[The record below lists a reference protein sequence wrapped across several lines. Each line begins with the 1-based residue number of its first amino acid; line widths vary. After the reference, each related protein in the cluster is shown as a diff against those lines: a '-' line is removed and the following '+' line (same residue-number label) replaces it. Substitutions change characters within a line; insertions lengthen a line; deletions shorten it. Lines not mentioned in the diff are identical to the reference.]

1 MRTVVPAVAAWSLLL
16 LSAALVGGQ
25 NPKAK
30 IEIAREIDLMGG
42 PGARVQGN
50 VRKPTRITN
59 ANELVKAFPEA
70 EWQECIAKQVDFSK
84 EYLLFFAWRGSGQD
98 TLTVQKGRA
107 TVPGVE
113 FLYTAGKSE
122 DLRSHYHLF
131 AVEKNLIWQVRR
143 VGESEAESLLRIL
156 REFKAVKPAEET
168 REITTEED
176 LSKCFG
182 ETSAERIR
190 NEVNFAREKLLWV
203 SWKGSGSDRLVH
215 RLEPCKGKN
224 TIVLSV
230 ETPAPASADL
240 RQHGVLL
247 VLPRDTAWRFE
258 R

>member
-1 MRTVVPAVAAWSLLL
+1 MRTAMLAFTACSLLL
-16 LSAALVGGQ
+16 SSAFADGQ
-25 NPKAK
+25 APKGK
-30 IEIAREIDLMGG
+30 TEYAREIDL
-42 PGARVQGN
+42 PGYRGERN
-50 VRKPTRITN
+50 RGDVRKPTRITN

-203 SWKGSGSDRLVH
+203 SWMGSGSDRLVH
-215 RLEPCKGKN
+215 RFEPCKGKIAVVLR
-224 TIVLSV
+224 IV
-230 ETPAPASADL
+230 TPVPALTDL